1 MAEFI
6 LSLSDNPLI
15 LLFLINIL
23 LFIVGMFLDAGPAI
37 IILGPILGPIFV
49 DLGVHPVHFAIIMS
63 VNLTVG
69 LATPPMGLVLFV
81 ASTVSGEKVE
91 TIAKA
96 ILPFLA
102 VEVLVIF
109 LITYFPF
116 ISMTIPRLTGF
127 VNDGSQGCRSDQ
139 SIGRLFMLKGLT
151 TAAMAA
157 AILAGSALASFAAS
171 HADFMIRATA
181 NSNENDEDYDG
192 LIVFKNYVEAASNG
206 KIAVEL
212 FIGTQ
217 LCSKGAECIQGV
229 ADGSIDVYISTS
241 GGAAGIFPYVQ
252 VLDLP
257 YLMSDDR
264 VAETVLAGRF
274 HPKLRDMALEDSGG
288 QVRLMTIGN
297 TGGWR
302 NFANT
307 KRRVQ
312 QPADMEGLK
321 IRTVVADLPQ
331 ELVRA
336 LGASPTPIPWPELF
350 TSFQTGVVEGSKNGI
365 TDIMGM
371 KFPDAGLQ
379 YVTLDGH
386 AYMGALWWM
395 NNEKFLAMPE
405 DLRRVVVDGFYQL
418 QQATFASPKRKS
430 IQAYADFVA
439 GGGDLY
445 VPTPEE
451 KAAFKSAAA
460 PVYDW
465 FKANVD
471 RGDAIFSALTEAV
484 AAAEADIDGG
494 RMMDL
499 K

>member
-1 MAEFI
+1 
-6 LSLSDNPLI
+6 
-15 LLFLINIL
+15 
-23 LFIVGMFLDAGPAI
+23 
-37 IILGPILGPIFV
+37 
-49 DLGVHPVHFAIIMS
+49 
-63 VNLTVG
+63 
-69 LATPPMGLVLFV
+69 
-81 ASTVSGEKVE
+81 
-91 TIAKA
+91 
-96 ILPFLA
+96 
-102 VEVLVIF
+102 
-109 LITYFPF
+109 
-116 ISMTIPRLTGF
+116 
-127 VNDGSQGCRSDQ
+127 
-139 SIGRLFMLKGLT
+139 MLKGTIKSLT
-151 TAAMAA
+151 VA
-157 AILAGSALASFAAS
+157 AILATGAISAQA
-171 HADFMIRATA
+171 ADFTIRATA

-192 LIVFKNYVEAASNG
+192 LIVFKNYVESASNWA
-206 KIAVEL
+206 IEVEL

-217 LCSKGAECIQGV
+217 LCSKGAECLQGV

-257 YLMSDDR
+257 YLMADDR
-264 VAETVLAGRF
+264 VAEHVLSGKFTRTVS
-274 HPKLRDMALEDSGG
+274 KMALENSGDKI
-288 QVRLMTIGN
+288 RLMTIGN

-312 QPADMEGLK
+312 SPSDMEGLK

-371 KFPDAGLQ
+371 KFHDAGLQ

-395 NNEKFLAMPE
+395 SNDKFMSLPNDM
-405 DLRRVVVDGFYQL
+405 RTIVVDGFAQL

-471 RGDAIFSALTEAV
+471 GGEEVFDALTSAV
-484 AAAEADIDGG
+484 AAAESELNSGRASDIN
-494 RMMDL
+494 
-499 K
+499 

>member
-1 MAEFI
+1 MI
-6 LSLSDNPLI
+6 KK
-15 LLFLINIL
+15 
-23 LFIVGMFLDAGPAI
+23 
-37 IILGPILGPIFV
+37 
-49 DLGVHPVHFAIIMS
+49 
-63 VNLTVG
+63 T
-69 LATPPMGLVLFV
+69 LATL
-81 ASTVSGEKVE
+81 
-91 TIAKA
+91 
-96 ILPFLA
+96 
-102 VEVLVIF
+102 
-109 LITYFPF
+109 
-116 ISMTIPRLTGF
+116 
-127 VNDGSQGCRSDQ
+127 
-139 SIGRLFMLKGLT
+139 
-151 TAAMAA
+151 
-157 AILAGSALASFAAS
+157 ALAATVALPIQMAQA
-171 HADFMIRATA
+171 ADFTIRATA

-192 LIVFKNYVEAASNG
+192 LVVFKNYVESASNG
-206 KIAVEL
+206 AIEVEL

-217 LCSKGAECIQGV
+217 LCSNGAECLQGV

-257 YLMSDDR
+257 YLMADDR
-264 VAETVLAGRF
+264 VAEHVLSGEFTRQV
-274 HPKLRDMALEDSGG
+274 RDMALEDSDNAI
-288 QVRLMTIGN
+288 RLMTIGN

-312 QPADMEGLK
+312 TPDDLAGLK

-331 ELVRA
+331 ELVKA

-395 NNEKFLAMPE
+395 SNEKFMAMPE
-405 DLRRVVVDGFYQL
+405 DMKRVVVDGFYAL

-430 IQAYADFVA
+430 IQAYSDFVA

-445 VPTPEE
+445 VPTPAE
-451 KAAFKSAAA
+451 KAEFKEAAA

-465 FKANVD
+465 FKSNVT
-471 RGDAIFSALTEAV
+471 RGEEVFNALTDAV
-484 AAAEADIDGG
+484 AVAEKDINAARASD
-494 RMMDL
+494 M
-499 K
+499 

>member
-1 MAEFI
+1 
-6 LSLSDNPLI
+6 
-15 LLFLINIL
+15 
-23 LFIVGMFLDAGPAI
+23 
-37 IILGPILGPIFV
+37 
-49 DLGVHPVHFAIIMS
+49 
-63 VNLTVG
+63 
-69 LATPPMGLVLFV
+69 
-81 ASTVSGEKVE
+81 
-91 TIAKA
+91 
-96 ILPFLA
+96 
-102 VEVLVIF
+102 
-109 LITYFPF
+109 
-116 ISMTIPRLTGF
+116 
-127 VNDGSQGCRSDQ
+127 
-139 SIGRLFMLKGLT
+139 MLKKTL
-151 TAAMAA
+151 AALA
-157 AILAGSALASFAAS
+157 LAGAVALPIEAIQAA
-171 HADFMIRATA
+171 DYTIRATA

-192 LIVFKNYVEAASNG
+192 LVVFKNYVESASNG
-206 KIAVEL
+206 AIEVEL

-217 LCSKGAECIQGV
+217 LCSNGAECLQGV

-257 YLMSDDR
+257 YLMADDR
-264 VAETVLAGRF
+264 VAEHVLAGDFTR
-274 HPKLRDMALEDSGG
+274 KVRDMALEDSGNAI
-288 QVRLMTIGN
+288 RLMTIGN

-312 QPADMEGLK
+312 QPKDLSGLK

-371 KFPDAGLQ
+371 KFPDAGLK

-395 NNEKFLAMPE
+395 NNAKYMGMPA
-405 DLRRVVVDGFYQL
+405 DMKRVVVDGFYAL

-430 IQAYADFVA
+430 IQAYSDFVA

-445 VPTPEE
+445 VPTPSE
-451 KAAFKSAAA
+451 KAQFKDAAS

-465 FKANVD
+465 FKSNVK
-471 RGDAIFSALTEAV
+471 RGDEVFSALTTAV
-484 AAAEADIDGG
+484 AEAEAQIEAG
-494 RMMDL
+494 RKADM
-499 K
+499 

>member
-1 MAEFI
+1 
-6 LSLSDNPLI
+6 
-15 LLFLINIL
+15 
-23 LFIVGMFLDAGPAI
+23 
-37 IILGPILGPIFV
+37 
-49 DLGVHPVHFAIIMS
+49 
-63 VNLTVG
+63 
-69 LATPPMGLVLFV
+69 
-81 ASTVSGEKVE
+81 
-91 TIAKA
+91 
-96 ILPFLA
+96 
-102 VEVLVIF
+102 
-109 LITYFPF
+109 
-116 ISMTIPRLTGF
+116 
-127 VNDGSQGCRSDQ
+127 
-139 SIGRLFMLKGLT
+139 MLKKT
-151 TAAMAA
+151 
-157 AILAGSALASFAAS
+157 LAALAIAGAVSLPLQAIQAA
-171 HADFMIRATA
+171 DYTIRATA

-192 LIVFKNYVEAASNG
+192 LVVFKNYVESASNG
-206 KIAVEL
+206 AIEVEL

-217 LCSKGAECIQGV
+217 LCSNGAECLQGV

-257 YLMSDDR
+257 YLMADDR
-264 VAETVLAGRF
+264 VAEHVLAGDFTRTVR
-274 HPKLRDMALEDSGG
+274 KMALEDSGNAI
-288 QVRLMTIGN
+288 RLMTIGN

-312 QPADMEGLK
+312 QPKDLAGLK

-331 ELVRA
+331 ELVKA

-371 KFPDAGLQ
+371 KFPDAGLK

-395 NNEKFLAMPE
+395 NNQKYMGMPAE
-405 DLRRVVVDGFYQL
+405 LKRVVTDGFYAL

-430 IQAYADFVA
+430 IQAYSDFVA

-445 VPTPEE
+445 VPTPQE
-451 KAAFKSAAA
+451 KAQFKNAAS

-465 FKANVD
+465 FKSNVK
-471 RGDAIFSALTEAV
+471 R
-484 AAAEADIDGG
+484 
-494 RMMDL
+494 
-499 K
+499 

>member
-1 MAEFI
+1 MKRIFK
-6 LSLSDNPLI
+6 PLI
-15 LLFLINIL
+15 L
-23 LFIVGMFLDAGPAI
+23 
-37 IILGPILGPIFV
+37 
-49 DLGVHPVHFAIIMS
+49 
-63 VNLTVG
+63 
-69 LATPPMGLVLFV
+69 
-81 ASTVSGEKVE
+81 
-91 TIAKA
+91 
-96 ILPFLA
+96 
-102 VEVLVIF
+102 
-109 LITYFPF
+109 
-116 ISMTIPRLTGF
+116 
-127 VNDGSQGCRSDQ
+127 
-139 SIGRLFMLKGLT
+139 
-151 TAAMAA
+151 AAMMAA
-157 AILAGSALASFAAS
+157 TAVVAQAA
-171 HADFMIRATA
+171 DYTIRATA

-192 LIVFKNYVEAASNG
+192 LVVFKNYVESASNG
-206 KIAVEL
+206 AIAVEL

-217 LCSKGAECIQGV
+217 LCSKGAECLQGV

-252 VLDLP
+252 ILDVP

-264 VAETVLAGRF
+264 IAEHVLSGDFTR
-274 HPKLRDMALEDSGG
+274 KLREMALKDSGG
-288 QVRLMTIGN
+288 KIRLMTVGN

-312 QPADMEGLK
+312 NPNDMGGLK

-371 KFPDAGLQ
+371 KFPDAGLK

-395 NNEKFLAMPE
+395 NNDKFMSMP
-405 DLRRVVVDGFYQL
+405 DGLKTVIVDGFYQL

-445 VPTPEE
+445 VPTPAE
-451 KAAFKSAAA
+451 KAAFKKAAA

-465 FKANVD
+465 FKTNVE
-471 RGDAIFSALTEAV
+471 GGEEVFNAFTAAV
-484 AAAEADIDGG
+484 SAAEADVNGG
-494 RMMDL
+494 RSKDIN
-499 K
+499 